1 MPIESDKLIEFVP
14 LQIAKMD
21 NEEWD
26 FEYGGGG
33 GGGGNHTRYKNPS
46 TLVA

>member
-1 MPIESDKLIEFVP
+1 
-14 LQIAKMD
+14 MD